1 MINSTI
7 ADVCENKDELKDAI
21 IKLFESGS
29 ER

>member
-1 MINSTI
+1 M